1 MEMILYL
8 FIVILTFSF
17 MEFVAWF
24 THKYIMLGILWHLH
38 KDHHQPNDKSIFEKN
53 DYIGGHTH
61 THKINLDG
69 KDWHVDSGFIVY
81 NENTYPN
88 FIKLLTKLEVQPQLS
103 SMGFSVKSLVNN
115 FEYAGNSLN
124 AVFAQRRNII
134 NPSFYKMLLQIIRF
148 NDQAQK
154 DLNGLDYSKT
164 LKDYLNE
171 NY

>member
-1 MEMILYL
+1 MKTHIQILL
-8 FIVILTFSF
+8 F
-17 MEFVAWF
+17 
-24 THKYIMLGILWHLH
+24 
-38 KDHHQPNDKSIFEKN
+38 
-53 DYIGGHTH
+53 
-61 THKINLDG
+61 
-69 KDWHVDSGFIVY
+69 
-81 NENTYPN
+81 
-88 FIKLLTKLEVQPQLS
+88 LTKLEVQSQLS

-164 LKDYLNE
+164 LKDYLNK
-171 NY
+171 